1 MSQLAPD
8 RWCASISLG
17 VHGKWPPLLRDG
29 AGQGAVDGFSAQSAS
44 RHRRAR
50 GHSCVQGPR
59 KRRNQSRRAGLRS
72 REVLLTLP
80 RLLLVLPA
88 APPGLTIVTSTDRL
102 PAGVAAQL

>member
-50 GHSCVQGPR
+50 GHSCVQGLR
-59 KRRNQSRRAGLRS
+59 KRRNQLRRAGLRF
-72 REVLLTLP
+72 REVLILLYWI
-80 RLLLVLPA
+80 LLVFLA
-88 APPGLTIVTSTDRL
+88 ESTVLKIFSCIIRFT
-102 PAGVAAQL
+102 V